1 MKKKSI
7 EKPIFIDLLL
17 KNPANNITKTTL
29 LRSIMGSIL
38 KRKLEKNHCY
48 LSIILRQAK
57 KSQRKT
63 QNVAI
68 VEAHDAT
75 KRRKR
80 TNFTGALLM
89 PPSDFDVDVDPDPAI
104 AQPLYILTF
113 FTINS
118 CSHCRHVNFVR
129 PCLYKVGLSHE
140 TKIIFYNSDLIVYI
154 FLKKI

>member
-1 MKKKSI
+1 M
-7 EKPIFIDLLL
+7 
-17 KNPANNITKTTL
+17 
-29 LRSIMGSIL
+29 
-38 KRKLEKNHCY
+38 
-48 LSIILRQAK
+48 
-57 KSQRKT
+57 
-63 QNVAI
+63 AI

-80 TNFTGALLM
+80 TNFTGALPM

-118 CSHCRHVNFVR
+118 CSLCPHVNFVR
-129 PCLYKVGLSHE
+129 SCLYKVGLSHE